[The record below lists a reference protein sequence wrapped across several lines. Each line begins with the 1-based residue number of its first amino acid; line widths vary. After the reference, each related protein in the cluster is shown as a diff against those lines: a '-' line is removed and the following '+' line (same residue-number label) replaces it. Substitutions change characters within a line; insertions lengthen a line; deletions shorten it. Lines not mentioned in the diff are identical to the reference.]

1 MFQVDYDASGT
12 IIGSILS
19 QEGRLVAY
27 FSDKLNDAKKNIFC
41 LWLGI
46 LCYSSC
52 IEDVETLSS
61 S

>member
-1 MFQVDYDASGT
+1 MFQVDCNASGT
-12 IIGSILS
+12 AIGAVLS

-27 FSDKLNDAKKNIFC
+27 FSKNLNDAKKEVFS

-46 LCYSSC
+46 LCYCSS
-52 IEDVETLSS
+52 IEEVETLSS